1 MNKTIL
7 RVPGSCALIV
17 CAGVHLVVV
26 ALALSGCSKSPLS
39 PKSQTVATLEDV
51 PVEIE
56 LTSDGT
62 ASAPPNYKIE
72 TQPKLGS
79 LDGKPPHLEYR
90 PHQDAFGS
98 DSFTFFLDPSE
109 GSSSDQAVVN
119 ITIQPI
125 NDLPIV
131 QPVSLEALEDSKL
144 EMEPVGSDVDGFV
157 ESFEIARFPSNG
169 SVSHSQNQF
178 IYVPNADFFGHDS
191 FDYVAIDNEGA
202 TSTPATVSISVVPAN
217 DIPRAHS
224 LNVSTLE
231 DTPVAILFS
240 ATDLDDDDLEYQVSV
255 QPQFGKLAGRGT
267 SRSYTP
273 NSNFHGK
280 DTLEYVAMDSH
291 GTMSESASVSI
302 EVEPVNDAPS
312 AHDMDIDVKEDSS
325 ITFELQGTDSDGSI
339 VAHRL
344 VTAPQNGV
352 LTGSGSRRSYTP
364 TEDFYGSDSFQFVV
378 SDESGA
384 TSDVATVSISVES
397 TNDSPIARSSTWVT
411 GEDDPGVTIPFK
423 SSDSDGEVV
432 RYEVM
437 RRPRNGSV
445 VGYGL
450 RWEYT
455 PNPDFWGQDSF
466 DFVAVDDLGSR
477 SNVATVTLDVVERP
491 DPPSISVPRH
501 DISTY
506 VGKVIDVDLR
516 VSDPDGDARWFSIN
530 QRRRANGQFLPSS
543 GRIREARTLRFEATR
558 RGSQTYR
565 ITVEDETGLEDW
577 ATVTIHVRNSPPTFE
592 RPRPRYNKESGTI
605 EFTLKARDPDGR
617 IDHFVI
623 ETIDGRT
630 AERMEIRDD
639 EILLIEESEPFQ
651 IGGECHKEADR
662 PCTFTV
668 TYTPDKIDGHSRR
681 IRFYAVDD
689 EGVVSR
695 KDFVRVETR
704 NLRR

>member
-1 MNKTIL
+1 M
-7 RVPGSCALIV
+7 V
-17 CAGVHLVVV
+17 CVGVHLVVC
-26 ALALSGCSKSPLS
+26 ALTLSGCSNTPLS
-39 PKSQTVATLEDV
+39 PNSQTVVTLEDV
-51 PVEIE
+51 PVAIE
-56 LTSDGT
+56 LTSKGT
-62 ASAPPNYKIE
+62 VSEPPTYQVE

-79 LDGKPPHLEYR
+79 LGGTPPLLEYR

-98 DSFTFFLDPSE
+98 DSFTFSLVPSA
-109 GSSSDQAVVN
+109 GSSSEQAVVN
-119 ITIQPI
+119 ITIQPV

-131 QPVSLEALEDSKL
+131 QPRLLEGLEDSKV

-157 ESFEIARFPSNG
+157 ESFEIARHPSNG
-169 SVSHSQNQF
+169 SVAQSQNQF
-178 IYVPNADFFGHDS
+178 TYIPDADFFGQDS
-191 FDYVAIDNEGA
+191 FDYVAIDNDGGSSA
-202 TSTPATVSISVVPAN
+202 PAIVSISVVPAN
-217 DIPRAHS
+217 DTPQAQS
-224 LNVSTLE
+224 LKVSTPE
-231 DTPVAILFS
+231 DTSVTIGLT
-240 ATDLDDDDLEYQVSV
+240 ATDLDNDDLEFQVRV
-255 QPQFGKLAGRGT
+255 LPRFGKLTGSGT
-267 SRSYTP
+267 TLSYTP
-273 NSNFHGK
+273 NPDFHGK
-280 DTLEYVAMDSH
+280 DSLEYVAIDSH
-291 GTMSESASVSI
+291 GATSESASVSI
-302 EVEPVNDAPS
+302 EIEPVNDAPS
-312 AHDMDIDVKEDSS
+312 AHDMDLNVLEDSS
-325 ITFELQGTDSDGSI
+325 ISFELQGTDSEGSI
-339 VAHRL
+339 VAHSV

-352 LTGSGSRRSYTP
+352 VTGSGSRRSYTP
-364 TEDFYGSDSFQFVV
+364 TEDFHGSDSFQFVV
-378 SDESGA
+378 ADESGA
-384 TSDVATVSISVES
+384 TSDIATVSISVEP
-397 TNDSPIARSSTWVT
+397 TNDPPIARSSTWVT

-455 PNPDFWGQDSF
+455 PDPDFWGQDSF

-543 GRIREARTLRFEATR
+543 GRISEARTLRFEATR

-605 EFTLKARDPDGR
+605 EVTLKARDPDGR
-617 IDHFVI
+617 IDYFVI

-662 PCTFTV
+662 LCTFTV